1 MINLKKAAEKLIDG
15 KAVSKSI
22 VEEIGSE
29 VREFSR
35 DRRPPSLRVII
46 LGDDPASR
54 VYVRSKIRTAGKCG
68 IESELVELPDN
79 INGKTLFDL
88 IEKFNRDDGIDGFM
102 VQLPLPS
109 HISPKDVIERISP
122 YKDVDGIHPFNL
134 GKIVEGNPLFV
145 PCTPMGIMELLKRYG
160 VETEGRK
167 AVVIGRSIIV
177 GRPISLLLSTK
188 MEGGNATVT
197 MCHSR
202 TRDIGSETRE
212 ADIIVSA
219 VGKPE
224 FITGDMV
231 KEGAVVIDVGVNRVE
246 DPSRKKGY
254 RLTGDIDFESVL
266 PRVSKITPVP
276 GGVGPMTVAMLMK
289 NTLKAARLSAES

>member
-1 MINLKKAAEKLIDG
+1 MEKAAEKLIDG

-35 DRRPPSLRVII
+35 GRRPPSLRVII

-79 INGKTLFDL
+79 VDGKTLFDL

-134 GKIVEGNPLFV
+134 GKMVEGNPLFV

-202 TRDIGSETRE
+202 TGDIGRETRE
-212 ADIIVSA
+212 ADILVSA

-231 KEGAVVIDVGVNRVE
+231 KEGAVVIDLGVNRVE

-254 RLTGDIDFESVL
+254 RLAGDIDFESVL

-289 NTLKAARLSAES
+289 NTLKAARLSDQS

>member
-1 MINLKKAAEKLIDG
+1 MKKAAEKLIDG

>member
-1 MINLKKAAEKLIDG
+1 MEKAAEKLIDG

-35 DRRPPSLRVII
+35 GRRPPSLRVII

-79 INGKTLFDL
+79 VDGKTLFDL

-134 GKIVEGNPLFV
+134 GKMVEGNPLFV

-202 TRDIGSETRE
+202 TGDIGRETRE
-212 ADIIVSA
+212 ADILVSA

-254 RLTGDIDFESVL
+254 RLAGDIDFESVL

-289 NTLKAARLSAES
+289 NTLKAARLSDQS